1 MTLVTAA
8 LIATVVRILLY
19 LNGNQEGGYLTNA
32 IANVG
37 MTVIV
42 LEVCIVLLRFFTAF
56 NIMHIFNKFIP
67 RRFELVTFTAIGM
80 VITFILTNISF
91 IGGISPI
98 QFGNNEAL
106 TYIVNRPF
114 EPLPLIVE
122 YVALYILHHK
132 FVSTNVALSLMC
144 SSIIAVMIAV
154 SNVTQTNKNVNKFL
168 PESQNQFLIQ

>member
-1 MTLVTAA
+1 MFKESNLVTLVTAA

-122 YVALYILHHK
+122 YVALCVRTDVHK
-132 FVSTNVALSLMC
+132 KVLDEMPGGSKIVKKPMRK
-144 SSIIAVMIAV
+144 
-154 SNVTQTNKNVNKFL
+154 KNYERKRFN
-168 PESQNQFLIQ
+168 